1 MLACSVTAITKVI
14 ANPTIPKMGPS
25 KIKPIIIVAKAT
37 NLVINTNLLFSFP
50 NIFEEYSI
58 VIASGITAMLMIAIA
73 STASMNLGKNNVIN
87 FGKTRI
93 PKIEIPIATI
103 IVIFFKFLLDTP
115 LASCGKRY
123 LKTIA
128 ENMTKT
134 VKI

>member
-1 MLACSVTAITKVI
+1 
-14 ANPTIPKMGPS
+14 
-25 KIKPIIIVAKAT
+25 
-37 NLVINTNLLFSFP
+37 
-50 NIFEEYSI
+50 
-58 VIASGITAMLMIAIA
+58 MLMIAIA

-103 IVIFFKFLLDTP
+103 IVIFFKFLLDAP

-123 LKTIA
+123 LKTTA

>member
-1 MLACSVTAITKVI
+1 MAACSVIDATKII
-14 ANPTIPKMGPS
+14 ANPIIPKMGPS
-25 KIKPIIIVAKAT
+25 KIKPITIIDNAS
-37 NLVINTNLLFSFP
+37 NLAVNTNLLFSFP

-58 VIASGITAMLMIAIA
+58 TIASGITAMLMIAIA

>member
-1 MLACSVTAITKVI
+1 MEGVMSMLQSLPWWDTFTTVV
-14 ANPTIPKMGPS
+14 
-25 KIKPIIIVAKAT
+25 
-37 NLVINTNLLFSFP
+37 
-50 NIFEEYSI
+50 

-73 STASMNLGKNNVIN
+73 SDASMNLGKNNVIN